1 MPKQRVGLRRE
12 LAGAPRTREG
22 FSRTFL
28 LRFICE
34 KHTLSFRY
42 AELDALLA
50 AHGVDPKAAYAA
62 PAGGAAGAG
71 ADPYVAV
78 AFPSAAC
85 CAEVVSK
92 AILVRDALE
101 VWGEGDDHAAC
112 AAAVAAAPAEGAAPF
127 FADDVSWCVHVE
139 GFGYSFSGA
148 EQEARRGFYKDALPF
163 RGRVRLKGA
172 DEKKSF
178 VFYRSASR
186 ESIFFFPAQNL
197 YSVPLGD
204 DGTNQARLESIRTK
218 LGWES
223 MGARSEDV
231 DDNPASYQPLRR

>member
-1 MPKQRVGLRRE
+1 MFAFTLLENSAWRLQAEAIDARCAWHPVDAPQPRARRAAAGTTIKRKLSGAGAAMPKQRVGLRRE

-50 AHGVDPKAAYAA
+50 AHGVDPKAAYA
-62 PAGGAAGAG
+62 PPAGAG

-101 VWGEGDDHAAC
+101 VWGEGHDHAAC
-112 AAAVAAAPAEGAAPF
+112 AAAVAAAPAEGAARGRTRERNSQLQRLLSRPF
-127 FADDVSWCVHVE
+127 PTVSADIWTSDHLSERSRSVDA
-139 GFGYSFSGA
+139 FSGTR
-148 EQEARRGFYKDALPF
+148 ARGTPT
-163 RGRVRLKGA
+163 LK
-172 DEKKSF
+172 
-178 VFYRSASR
+178 
-186 ESIFFFPAQNL
+186 
-197 YSVPLGD
+197 
-204 DGTNQARLESIRTK
+204 
-218 LGWES
+218 
-223 MGARSEDV
+223 
-231 DDNPASYQPLRR
+231 RR

>member
-50 AHGVDPKAAYAA
+50 AHGVDPRAAYAA

-101 VWGEGDDHAAC
+101 
-112 AAAVAAAPAEGAAPF
+112 
-127 FADDVSWCVHVE
+127 
-139 GFGYSFSGA
+139 
-148 EQEARRGFYKDALPF
+148 EARRGFYKDALPF

-172 DEKKSF
+172 DEQF
-178 VFYRSASR
+178 R
-186 ESIFFFPAQNL
+186 I
-197 YSVPLGD
+197 
-204 DGTNQARLESIRTK
+204 LE
-218 LGWES
+218 
-223 MGARSEDV
+223 V
-231 DDNPASYQPLRR
+231 

>member
-85 CAEVVSK
+85 CQGDPRARRARGLGRGRRPRGVRGRGRRGAGRGRGAGQDKRAKFPTSK
-92 AILVRDALE
+92 APFS
-101 VWGEGDDHAAC
+101 
-112 AAAVAAAPAEGAAPF
+112 AV
-127 FADDVSWCVHVE
+127 SHC
-139 GFGYSFSGA
+139 FG
-148 EQEARRGFYKDALPF
+148 
-163 RGRVRLKGA
+163 
-172 DEKKSF
+172 
-178 VFYRSASR
+178 
-186 ESIFFFPAQNL
+186 
-197 YSVPLGD
+197 
-204 DGTNQARLESIRTK
+204 
-218 LGWES
+218 
-223 MGARSEDV
+223 
-231 DDNPASYQPLRR
+231 

>member
-1 MPKQRVGLRRE
+1 MRAQDDPVDAPQPRARRAAAGTTIKRKLSGAGAAMPKQRVGLRRE

-50 AHGVDPKAAYAA
+50 AHGVDPRAAYAA
-62 PAGGAAGAG
+62 PAGGSAGAG

-112 AAAVAAAPAEGAAPF
+112 AAAVAAAPAEGAA
-127 FADDVSWCVHVE
+127 
-139 GFGYSFSGA
+139 
-148 EQEARRGFYKDALPF
+148 
-163 RGRVRLKGA
+163 RGRTRERNSQLQRLL
-172 DEKKSF
+172 
-178 VFYRSASR
+178 SR
-186 ESIFFFPAQNL
+186 PVSTRF
-197 YSVPLGD
+197 G
-204 DGTNQARLESIRTK
+204 
-218 LGWES
+218 
-223 MGARSEDV
+223 
-231 DDNPASYQPLRR
+231 